1 MAICLI
7 VCIYVCWASTAE
19 IKTERHV
26 SVLKKRD
33 VCFFAWRWAP
43 HCQHAEA
50 GSILLGDKWP
60 CSPISSHKKK
70 TDGLGSQVWHTGLTH
85 RFGRVLPVLS
95 SLSLSLYRIQCPCR
109 HLRSEK
115 FWKICQDTQHSCQL
129 SIAQGAALPQNEH
142 RNFNSRDSATRR
154 KNDGTNGTQRLHTCG
169 GNKLKLVQNPPTPLA
184 AGERVRE
191 DITRGKIWKQ
201 KDRGKSKKQ
210 ETSNKKKARERS
222 KRKKKANR
230 TTQRQDQEEVKKAG
244 RRRRSK
250 RDLEARCR
258 SKGPRASWDS
268 KKKKKKQEGAG
279 SKVPKQGA
287 RTTEQ
292 DARSFEE
299 KGQYDRRRRKK
310 EVARLSDRS

>member
-70 TDGLGSQVWHTGLTH
+70 RMVLAHRFDTQVWHTGLAGCCL
-85 RFGRVLPVLS
+85 FFL
-95 SLSLSLYRIQCPCR
+95 LSLSLYIEFSVPVDIWD
-109 HLRSEK
+109 LRSFE
-115 FWKICQDTQHSCQL
+115 KICQDTQHSCQL

-184 AGERVRE
+184 AGGARQRRHYKGQDMEAEGQR
-191 DITRGKIWKQ
+191 
-201 KDRGKSKKQ
+201 Q
-210 ETSNKKKARERS
+210 EQEARNEQQEKG
-222 KRKKKANR
+222 KRKKQTK
-230 TTQRQDQEEVKKAG
+230 EE
-244 RRRRSK
+244 SK
-250 RDLEARCR
+250 PNHAEA
-258 SKGPRASWDS
+258 GPR
-268 KKKKKKQEGAG
+268 G
-279 SKVPKQGA
+279 S
-287 RTTEQ
+287 
-292 DARSFEE
+292 
-299 KGQYDRRRRKK
+299 
-310 EVARLSDRS
+310 